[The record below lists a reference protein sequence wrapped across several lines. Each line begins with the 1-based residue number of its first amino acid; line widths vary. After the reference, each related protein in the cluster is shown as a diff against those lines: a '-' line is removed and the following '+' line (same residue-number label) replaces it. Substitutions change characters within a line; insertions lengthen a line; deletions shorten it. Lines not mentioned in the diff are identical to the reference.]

1 MGLEREIK
9 LRFDSATEARAKLLA
24 LGATPLHGR
33 RLQED
38 ALLDFEDERLRL
50 QRSTIRVRSEGGK
63 SLLTFKGPVLPGL
76 FKTRDEHETV
86 VADGLALLEILE
98 SLGLHIWFR
107 YEKFR
112 EEFETDDLVMAVD
125 ETPVGVFVELEGTEA
140 AIHSA
145 AQALGR
151 QPADY
156 ITDSY
161 RFLFL
166 QHRDANGLAG
176 HDMVFA
182 GVAATTPAANPG
194 LPTVALGAQV
204 GRVDE

>member
-1 MGLEREIK
+1 MALEREIK
-9 LRFDSATEARAKLLA
+9 LRFDSAEEARAKILA

-50 QRSTIRVRSEGGK
+50 QRSTIRVRCEGGK

-76 FKTRDEHETV
+76 VKIREEHETV
-86 VADGLALLEILE
+86 AADGTVLLTILQ

-107 YEKFR
+107 YEKYR
-112 EEFETDDLVMAVD
+112 EEFEADDVVMAVD
-125 ETPVGVFVELEGTEA
+125 ETPVGVFVELEGGEA
-140 AIHSA
+140 AIHA
-145 AQALGR
+145 TALALGR
-151 QPADY
+151 TPADY

-176 HDMVFA
+176 VDMVFA
-182 GVAATTPAANPG
+182 GLPGVAPAE
-194 LPTVALGAQV
+194 QV
-204 GRVDE
+204 GRASE